1 MILNG
6 KQVAADRL
14 EILKGEIRSSG
25 LFPRLATVLVGDDPA
40 SRLYVNLKHGA
51 CSNVGIGS
59 VGKTLPRE
67 ASTGEVIRAV
77 EELNRDAEIDGIL
90 VQLPLPPQVEIHRVL
105 EAVDPVKDVDGFHP
119 CNLGR
124 LMLGSP
130 LFVPA
135 TPLGILSLLAHYRI
149 PVAGRNAVVV
159 GRSVEVGRPLA
170 SLLTCADATVTLCHS
185 RTRDLAAITRQAE
198 ILVSSVGRPRT
209 ITASMV
215 RQGAVVV
222 DVGTNFM
229 DGKLCGDVDFAAV
242 SAVASAITPVP
253 GGIGPMTIA
262 SLLENTFRAARMRR
276 CTPV

>member
-25 LFPRLATVLVGDDPA
+25 LTPQLATLLVGDDPA

-59 VGKTLPRE
+59 VGKTLPKE

-90 VQLPLPPQVEIHRVL
+90 VQLPLPPQVETHRVL

-124 LMLGSP
+124 LMSGSP

-135 TPLGILSLLAHYRI
+135 TPLGILSLLGHYRI

-159 GRSVEVGRPLA
+159 GRSIEVGRPLA

-198 ILVSSVGRPRT
+198 ILVSAIGRPST
-209 ITASMV
+209 ITAPRV

-222 DVGTNFM
+222 DVGSNFV
-229 DGKLCGDVDFAAV
+229 DGKLCGDVDFAGV
-242 SAVASAITPVP
+242 SVVASAITPVP
-253 GGIGPMTIA
+253 GGVGPMTIA

>member
-135 TPLGILSLLAHYRI
+135 TPLGILSLLGHYRI

-198 ILVSSVGRPRT
+198 ILVSAVGRPRT
-209 ITASMV
+209 ITDSMV

-222 DVGTNFM
+222 DVGTNFV

-253 GGIGPMTIA
+253 GGVGPMTIA

>member
-25 LFPRLATVLVGDDPA
+25 LTPQLATLLVGDDPA

-59 VGKTLPRE
+59 VGKTLPKE

-90 VQLPLPPQVEIHRVL
+90 VQLPLPPQVETHRVL

-124 LMLGSP
+124 LMSGSP

-135 TPLGILSLLAHYRI
+135 TPLGILSLLGHYRI

-159 GRSVEVGRPLA
+159 GRSIEVGRPLA

-198 ILVSSVGRPRT
+198 ILVSAVGRPRT
-209 ITASMV
+209 ITAPMV

-222 DVGTNFM
+222 DVGTNFV

-253 GGIGPMTIA
+253 GGVGPMTIA
-262 SLLENTFRAARMRR
+262 SLLENTIRAARMRR

>member
-25 LFPRLATVLVGDDPA
+25 LTPQLATLLVGDDPA

-59 VGKTLPRE
+59 VGKTLPKE

-90 VQLPLPPQVEIHRVL
+90 VQLPLPPQVETHRVL

-124 LMLGSP
+124 LMSGSP

-135 TPLGILSLLAHYRI
+135 TPLGILSLLGHYRI

-159 GRSVEVGRPLA
+159 GRSIEVGRPLA

-198 ILVSSVGRPRT
+198 ILVSAIGRPRT
-209 ITASMV
+209 ITAPMV

-222 DVGTNFM
+222 DVGSNFV
-229 DGKLCGDVDFAAV
+229 DGKLCGDVDFAGV
-242 SAVASAITPVP
+242 SVVASAITPVP
-253 GGIGPMTIA
+253 GGVGPMTIA

>member
-67 ASTGEVIRAV
+67 SSTGEVIRAV
-77 EELNRDAEIDGIL
+77 EELSRDAEIDGIL

-135 TPLGILSLLAHYRI
+135 TPLGILSLLGHYRI

-159 GRSVEVGRPLA
+159 GRSVEVGRPLVA
-170 SLLTCADATVTLCHS
+170 LLTTADATVTLCHS

-198 ILVSSVGRPRT
+198 ILVSAVGRPRT

-215 RQGAVVV
+215 RPGAVVV
-222 DVGTNFM
+222 DVGTNDV

-253 GGIGPMTIA
+253 GGVGPMTIA

>member
-25 LFPRLATVLVGDDPA
+25 LTPQLATLLVGDDPA

-59 VGKTLPRE
+59 VGKTLPKE

-90 VQLPLPPQVEIHRVL
+90 VQLPLPPQVETHRVL

-124 LMLGSP
+124 LMSGSP

-135 TPLGILSLLAHYRI
+135 TPLGILSLLGHYRI

-159 GRSVEVGRPLA
+159 GRSIEVGRPLA

-198 ILVSSVGRPRT
+198 ILVSAVGRPRT
-209 ITASMV
+209 ITAPMV

-222 DVGTNFM
+222 DVGTNFV
-229 DGKLCGDVDFAAV
+229 DGKLCGDVDFAGV
-242 SAVASAITPVP
+242 SVVASAITPVP
-253 GGIGPMTIA
+253 GGVGPMTIA
-262 SLLENTFRAARMRR
+262 SLLENTIRAARMRR

>member
-25 LFPRLATVLVGDDPA
+25 LTPQLATLLVGDDPA

-59 VGKTLPRE
+59 VGKTLPKE

-90 VQLPLPPQVEIHRVL
+90 VQLPLPPQVETHRVL

-124 LMLGSP
+124 LMSGSP

-135 TPLGILSLLAHYRI
+135 TPLGILSLLGHYRI

-159 GRSVEVGRPLA
+159 GRSIEVGRPLA

-198 ILVSSVGRPRT
+198 ILVSAVGRPRT

-215 RQGAVVV
+215 RPGAVVV
-222 DVGTNFM
+222 DVGTNDV

-253 GGIGPMTIA
+253 GGVGPMTIA
-262 SLLENTFRAARMRR
+262 SLLENTIRAARMRR

>member
-90 VQLPLPPQVEIHRVL
+90 VQLPLPQQVETHRVL

-124 LMLGSP
+124 LMSGSP

-135 TPLGILSLLAHYRI
+135 TPLGILSLLGHYRI

-159 GRSVEVGRPLA
+159 GRSIEVGRPLA

-198 ILVSSVGRPRT
+198 ILVSAVGRPRT
-209 ITASMV
+209 ITDSMV

-222 DVGTNFM
+222 DVGTNFV

-253 GGIGPMTIA
+253 GGVGPMTIA
-262 SLLENTFRAARMRR
+262 SLLENTIRAARMRR

>member
-25 LFPRLATVLVGDDPA
+25 LTPQLATLLVGDDPA

-59 VGKTLPRE
+59 VGKTLPKE

-90 VQLPLPPQVEIHRVL
+90 VQLPLPPQVETHRVL

-124 LMLGSP
+124 LMSGSP

-135 TPLGILSLLAHYRI
+135 TPLGILSLLGHYRI

-159 GRSVEVGRPLA
+159 GRSIEVGRPLA

-198 ILVSSVGRPRT
+198 ILVSAVGRPRT
-209 ITASMV
+209 ITAPMV

-222 DVGTNFM
+222 DVGTNFV

-253 GGIGPMTIA
+253 GGVGPMTIA